1 MAKTVIIEFETRA
14 DSIRID
20 NLVKY
25 LNRTIGIW
33 DDRWNVKTY
42 GSIAYLKK
50 LPNGK
55 IINTDR
61 NLHAGEYISPEDE
74 LAIREQ
80 EEV

>member
-1 MAKTVIIEFETRA
+1 MARTVIIEFETRA

-25 LNRTIGIW
+25 INRTIGIW
-33 DDRWNVKTY
+33 DDRWDIKAY
-42 GSIAYLKK
+42 GNIALSKK

-55 IINTDR
+55 IISTGI
-61 NLHAGEYISPEDE
+61 NLDTGEYINPEDE

>member
-25 LNRTIGIW
+25 LNRTVGIC
-33 DDRWNVKTY
+33 DDRWNIKTY
-42 GSIAYLKK
+42 GNIAHIKK

-61 NLHAGEYISPEDE
+61 NLHAGEYIMPEDG
-74 LAIREQ
+74 LKAQQ